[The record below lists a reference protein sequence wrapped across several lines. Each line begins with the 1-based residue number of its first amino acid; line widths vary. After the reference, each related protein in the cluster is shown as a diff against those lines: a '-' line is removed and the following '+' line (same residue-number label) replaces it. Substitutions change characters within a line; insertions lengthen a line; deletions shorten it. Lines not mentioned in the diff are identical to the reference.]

1 MVRDPEQK
9 ARPGRPARLGAV
21 LAPGYGGT
29 AEQPIVRAMAARLIA
44 HGLEARAISYSRARP
59 GKDLDAELDDVRRAR
74 DALLANG
81 VPRVAL
87 VGRSFGGRVC
97 TRLAAM
103 EPPAALAVLGHPI
116 SPRGRPRP
124 DDEAALAAVRCPTL
138 IVQGE
143 HDALG
148 PLDVLQRI
156 AAANPAIELYVL
168 KGVGHQF
175 GPRQADGL
183 EYAAA
188 WLAQTLGQL
197 D

>member
-1 MVRDPEQK
+1 MSC
-9 ARPGRPARLGAV
+9 GAV

-29 AEQPIVRAMAARLIA
+29 AEQPVVRAMAARLEA
-44 HGLEARAISYSRARP
+44 HGIVALPISYSRARP
-59 GKDLDAELDDVRRAR
+59 GGDLGLELDDVRRAR
-74 DALLANG
+74 DLLIAEG
-81 VPRVAL
+81 VAPVAL
-87 VGRSFGGRVC
+87 VGRSFGGRVS
-97 TRLAAM
+97 TRLSAL
-103 EPPAALAVLGHPI
+103 EPPAALVVLGHPI

-124 DDEAALAAVRCPTL
+124 EDQAALAAVRCPTL

-156 AAANPAIELYVL
+156 AASNSAIEIYVL

-175 GPRQADGL
+175 GPRQSEGL
-183 EYAAA
+183 EYATV
-188 WLAQTLGQL
+188 WLEKRLA